1 MELYL
6 ASLSPGLSFVM
17 TEGLFTQS
25 FYVYERKCVTHMPWH
40 QVEVRG
46 QLLVLPIF
54 HLSSVYHEAGFVDVL
69 LHMPGQAGCKL
80 LGLLCPCLLQE
91 H

>member
-1 MELYL
+1 MWSCTLT
-6 ASLSPGLSFVM
+6 SLSTGLSFVT

-25 FYVYERKCVTHMPWH
+25 FYVYERECVTHMPWH

-54 HLSSVYHEAGFVDVL
+54 HLPSLYHEGEVVL
-69 LHMPGQAGCKL
+69 LHTPGQADCKL
-80 LGLLCPCLLQE
+80 LGFLCPCLLQE